1 MQKTISNRIIGT
13 GFTFDDLLLVPAKS
27 EVLPAKVQL
36 HTQLT
41 KDIQL
46 NIPIVSAAMDRVTDS
61 KLAIALARQG
71 GIGIIH
77 KNLSAHKQA
86 DEVDRV
92 KRSES
97 GLITNPVTTHKDN
110 TVQDALDIMK
120 KYKISGVPITNGEN
134 TLIGI
139 ITNRDIRF
147 VTDYSVSIESVM
159 TKKNLITAPKG
170 TTIDEAKNILSNYKV
185 EKLLIVDENFKLT
198 GLFTIKD
205 IDKIKKYPNSC
216 KDDKGRLRVGAAVST
231 SPDCM
236 DRVELLVKAGIDV
249 LVIDSAHGHHIGIIN
264 LLKKVRHAFPAL
276 NIIAGNVA
284 TGQATKDLI
293 EAGASDIKVGI
304 GPCSICTT
312 RVIAGVGVPQLS
324 AIMYCYDVAKE
335 YGIPVIADG
344 GIRFTGDITKAL
356 AAGASTVMLGNLLAG
371 LEESP
376 GDLIYLEGRQYK
388 EYRGMGSLEAMK
400 EGGGSRYFQDD
411 MDTSKLVPEG
421 IVGRIPF
428 KGRLGE
434 FVYQMLGGL
443 RAGMGYL
450 GAQTIQQLQE
460 NAYFVQ
466 ITQSGVRESHPHDI
480 QIVRE
485 APNYW
490 LK

>member
-1 MQKTISNRIIGT
+1 MNEKITGV

-27 EVLPAKVQL
+27 EVLPAHVLL
-36 HTQLT
+36 HTRLT
-41 KDIQL
+41 KNIRL

-77 KNLSAHKQA
+77 KNFSAEKQA

-97 GLITNPVTTHKDN
+97 GLINNPVTTYKDN
-110 TVQDALDIMK
+110 TVQDALNIMK
-120 KYKISGVPITNGEN
+120 KYKISGVPITDKDN

-147 VTDYSVSIESVM
+147 VTDYSVSIDSVM
-159 TKKNLITAPKG
+159 TKKSLITAPKG

-185 EKLLIVDENFKLT
+185 EKLLIVDENYKLT

-205 IDKIKKYPNSC
+205 IDKIKKYPHSC
-216 KDDKGRLRVGAAVST
+216 KDEKGRLRVGAAVST

-236 DRVELLVKAGIDV
+236 ERVELLVKAGIDV
-249 LVIDSAHGHHIGIIN
+249 LVIDSAHGHHIGIIQ
-264 LLKKVRHAFPAL
+264 LVKKVRNSFPEL
-276 NIIAGNVA
+276 EIIAGNVA
-284 TGQATKDLI
+284 TGDATNDLI
-293 EAGASDIKVGI
+293 IAGASAVKVGI
-304 GPCSICTT
+304 GPGSICTT

-324 AIMYCYDVAKE
+324 AIMNCYTAAREHD
-335 YGIPVIADG
+335 IPLIADG

-400 EGGGSRYFQDD
+400 EGGGSRYFQDAL
-411 MDTSKLVPEG
+411 DTSKLVPEG
-421 IVGRIPF
+421 IVGRIPY

-434 FVYQMLGGL
+434 FVYQLLGGL

-450 GAQTIQQLQE
+450 GAETIQNLQE
-460 NAYFVQ
+460 YAKFVQ
-466 ITQSGVRESHPHDI
+466 VTASGVRESHPHDI

>member
-1 MQKTISNRIIGT
+1 MQNVMNEKITGV

-27 EVLPAKVQL
+27 EVLPTHVQL
-36 HTQLT
+36 HTRLT
-41 KDIQL
+41 RNIRL

-77 KNLSAHKQA
+77 KNFSAENQA

-97 GLITNPVTTHKDN
+97 GLINNPVTTFKDN

-120 KYKISGVPITNGEN
+120 KYKISGVPITDKDN

-147 VTDYSVSIESVM
+147 VTDYSVSIDSVM

-170 TTIDEAKNILSNYKV
+170 TSIDEAKNILSNYKV
-185 EKLLIVDENFKLT
+185 EKLLIVDENYKLT

-216 KDDKGRLRVGAAVST
+216 KDEKGRLRVGAAVST

-236 DRVELLVKAGIDV
+236 ERVEQLVKAGIDV
-249 LVIDSAHGHHIGIIN
+249 LVIDSAHGHHIGIIQ
-264 LLKKVRHAFPAL
+264 LVKKVRYSFPEL
-276 NIIAGNVA
+276 EIIAGNVA
-284 TGQATKDLI
+284 TGEATNDLI
-293 EAGASDIKVGI
+293 CAGASAVKVGI
-304 GPCSICTT
+304 GPGSICTT

-324 AIMYCYDVAKE
+324 AIMNCYTAAREHDT
-335 YGIPVIADG
+335 PLIADG

-388 EYRGMGSLEAMK
+388 EYRGMGSLEAMR
-400 EGGGSRYFQDD
+400 EGGGSRYFQDAL
-411 MDTSKLVPEG
+411 DTSKLVPEG
-421 IVGRIPF
+421 IVGRIPY

-434 FVYQMLGGL
+434 FVYQLLGGL

-450 GAQTIQQLQE
+450 GADTVQDLQE
-460 NAYFVQ
+460 HAKFVQ
-466 ITQSGVRESHPHDI
+466 VTASE
-480 QIVRE
+480 
-485 APNYW
+485 
-490 LK
+490 

>member
-1 MQKTISNRIIGT
+1 MQNVMNEKITGV

-27 EVLPAKVQL
+27 EVLPTHVQL
-36 HTQLT
+36 HTRLT
-41 KDIQL
+41 KNIRL

-77 KNLSAHKQA
+77 KNFSAVKQA

-97 GLITNPVTTHKDN
+97 GLINNPVTTYKDN
-110 TVQDALDIMK
+110 TVQDALSIMK
-120 KYKISGVPITNGEN
+120 KYKISGVPITDKDN

-147 VTDYSVSIESVM
+147 VTDYSVSIDRVM

-185 EKLLIVDENFKLT
+185 EKLLIVDENYKLT

-205 IDKIKKYPNSC
+205 IDKIKKYPQSC
-216 KDDKGRLRVGAAVST
+216 KDEKGRLRVGAAVST

-236 DRVELLVKAGIDV
+236 ERVELLVKAGIDV
-249 LVIDSAHGHHIGIIN
+249 LVIDSSHGHHIGIIQ
-264 LLKKVRHAFPAL
+264 LVKKVHNSFSDL
-276 NIIAGNVA
+276 EIIAGNVA
-284 TGQATKDLI
+284 TGEATNDLI
-293 EAGASDIKVGI
+293 HAGASAVKVGI
-304 GPCSICTT
+304 GPGSICTT

-324 AIMYCYDVAKE
+324 AIMNCYAAAREHD
-335 YGIPVIADG
+335 IPLIADG

-400 EGGGSRYFQDD
+400 EGGGSRYFQEAL
-411 MDTSKLVPEG
+411 DTSKLVPEG
-421 IVGRIPF
+421 IVGRIPY
-428 KGRLGE
+428 KGRLGD
-434 FVYQMLGGL
+434 FVYQLLGGL

-450 GAQTIQQLQE
+450 GAETIQKLQE
-460 NAYFVQ
+460 SAKFVQ
-466 ITQSGVRESHPHDI
+466 VTASGVRESHPHDV